1 MVTDRSC
8 HLGYRAG
15 AHVQRITSPPDLGQQ
30 ISTSYSGQAVRAPVL
45 PTPREFMGYRRAD
58 GQVGIRNEVWI
69 LCTVGCVAQTV
80 HRIAELRRREFA
92 GRTDGIFAFGH
103 PFGCSQLGDDLSG
116 TRQLL
121 AALAQHPN
129 AGAVLIVG
137 LGLENNQ
144 LTALIAEL
152 GPRAADRLAYFNA
165 QAVSR

>member
-1 MVTDRSC
+1 
-8 HLGYRAG
+8 
-15 AHVQRITSPPDLGQQ
+15 
-30 ISTSYSGQAVRAPVL
+30 
-45 PTPREFMGYRRAD
+45 MGYRRAD

-69 LCTVGCVAQTV
+69 LCTVGCVAETV
-80 HRIAELRRREFA
+80 RRIADAAQNRFA

-121 AALAQHPN
+121 ASLAQHPN

-137 LGLENNQ
+137 LGCENNQ

-152 GPRAADRLAYFNA
+152 GARTAERLAYFNA
-165 QAVSR
+165 QSVSDEIEAGVAAGTAGGKHEHRSALAVRAGGSGDRP